1 MTRMAAG
8 PVRTPNPNYAKY
20 RAAPPGHWLRRGVST
35 ALAELDHA
43 EVDQATAHLLDLVLR
58 DALALTAATGDTCRF
73 LPATS
78 AVRQA
83 RTALRCGEVPQAREA
98 LDAANTALG

>member
-8 PVRTPNPNYAKY
+8 PVRTDHPNYASY
-20 RAAPPGHWLRRGVST
+20 RAAPPGYWLRRGVRA

-43 EVDQATAHLLDLVLR
+43 ELDQATAHLLDLVLR

-73 LPATS
+73 LPAIS

-83 RTALRCGEVPQAREA
+83 RTALRSGEVPQARDA
-98 LDAANTALG
+98 LAAAGTALG